1 MNSPSHQSNLLYYP
15 FSYDELSPFKA
26 TGLERSAALRED
38 IKWMTEHDST
48 LVIPECSSSGKEYAK
63 FLSTI
68 AAESIPKFICHYY
81 NHYFA
86 RTAGGRMIGN
96 KMAEK
101 LLSGKLLKFYQ
112 WEGDVKI
119 LLDETR
125 KNIDKMAKTWTD
137 TQKKACLEE
146 TMACFKFG
154 GALMSSLKEPGSH

>member
-1 MNSPSHQSNLLYYP
+1 
-15 FSYDELSPFKA
+15 
-26 TGLERSAALRED
+26 
-38 IKWMTEHDST
+38 
-48 LVIPECSSSGKEYAK
+48 
-63 FLSTI
+63 
-68 AAESIPKFICHYY
+68 
-81 NHYFA
+81 
-86 RTAGGRMIGN
+86 MIGN

-146 TMACFKFG
+146 TMACFKYG
-154 GALMSSLKEPGSH
+154 GSLMSSLREPGSH